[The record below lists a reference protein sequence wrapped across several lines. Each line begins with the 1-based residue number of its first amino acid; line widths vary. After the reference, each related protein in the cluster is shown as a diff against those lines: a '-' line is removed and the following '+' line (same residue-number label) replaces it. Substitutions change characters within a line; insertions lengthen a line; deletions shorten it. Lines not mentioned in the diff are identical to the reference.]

1 MPDTPTDAE
10 ALAAIMEQAQVFASA
25 WSLVGGRFDD
35 GTGHDAAIAE
45 KEELRRML
53 RTLSA
58 ERDSLR
64 ADFAALQH
72 ALVGDTGASAILRAA
87 SLRAERRA
95 ADEIIAALRARVA
108 ALEAERAGLASRKD
122 GAYLERN
129 QVVAALA
136 KCFPSG
142 VALTAIDGWS
152 EDWHGCVYIDLP
164 TGQVSW
170 HFHDS
175 QAYLFDGLPAY
186 GGTWDGHD
194 TPEKYRRVAALRAE
208 RAAVVPEI
216 DYFALIAAA
225 TARVKGAQG
234 TPRCVAFKAGAEWFR
249 EQVLA
254 AAPTPTP
261 GDAP

>member
-1 MPDTPTDAE
+1 MTGPDTHIDAE
-10 ALAAIMEQAQVFASA
+10 ALAAALDEHNR
-25 WSLVGGRFDD
+25 WRRDDD
-35 GTGHDAAIAE
+35 GDEPAPNPTELGRTIDAAAG
-45 KEELRRML
+45 ML
-53 RTLSA
+53 RT
-58 ERDSLR
+58 
-64 ADFAALQH
+64 
-72 ALVGDTGASAILRAA
+72 
-87 SLRAERRA
+87 
-95 ADEIIAALRARVA
+95 LRARVA